1 MIAMDTFLLS
11 FMMSLDATISCICR
25 TQPVPGMASDAKPKL
40 LIANRGEIARRVARS
55 CRALGVEPVVVY
67 TQADALSMHVLEATC
82 KVCLGASTREY
93 TNAAKL
99 VEIAKEQG

>member
-1 MIAMDTFLLS
+1 MF
-11 FMMSLDATISCICR
+11 
-25 TQPVPGMASDAKPKL
+25 
-40 LIANRGEIARRVARS
+40 
-55 CRALGVEPVVVY
+55 GVEPVVVY

-82 KVCLGASTREY
+82 RVCLGASTREY